1 MYKYQIGEYVKIVK
15 CRDYPFLIGVTAKL
29 IKSDNPEKYK
39 VDFENGFVGYFRYT
53 EIEPVTEKDN

>member
-1 MYKYQIGEYVKIVK
+1 MYEYQIGDIVKIVK
-15 CRDYPFLIGVTAKL
+15 CKTCPWLVGKIARI

-53 EIEPVTEKDN
+53 DIEPVTEKDN